1 MRFALGEDREALR
14 STARDLLAELC
25 PPAAVRA
32 AWTAVPDPA
41 PWQALA
47 EAGALALL
55 VPESDGGLG
64 LDETYLVS
72 VLEEAGR
79 AALPHPLTE
88 TALVAAPLGVAGPMV
103 ATDLATAGP
112 TVATDLS
119 TASTA
124 VATDLGT
131 TGTAAATNPGVTGPM
146 LATDLGTT
154 GAVVA
159 TDLGTTGAVVAT
171 DLGTTGTAAAIDP
184 GASGAVVAAAGF
196 AEAFLLVSGRGLQL
210 YEAHEVDVEPVETV
224 DASRHCGRVRPR
236 GEGRP
241 VTEDPAAVAAA
252 FDRGA
257 LGAAAELLG
266 LSRAMLALTVDY
278 ASQRHQ
284 FGKPIGSFQ
293 AVKHHLANAR
303 LEIEFAAPAVLY
315 AAHAV
320 ARGQP
325 DAARAVSQ
333 AKWLAGAAAAVTG
346 RAALQCHGAI
356 GYTTEHDLHLYLKR
370 SWALA
375 RTWGGADFHA
385 DRVAASIGL

>member
-1 MRFALGEDREALR
+1 MRFALDEDREALR
-14 STARDLLAELC
+14 STARELLAELC
-25 PPAAVRA
+25 PASTVRA
-32 AWTAVPDPA
+32 AWTQVPDRA
-41 PWQALA
+41 LWQALSD
-47 EAGALALL
+47 AGALTVL

-64 LDETYLVS
+64 LDETYLVP

-103 ATDLATAGP
+103 ATDLGAAG
-112 TVATDLS
+112 S
-119 TASTA
+119 
-124 VATDLGT
+124 
-131 TGTAAATNPGVTGPM
+131 
-146 LATDLGTT
+146 
-154 GAVVA
+154 VVA
-159 TDLGTTGAVVAT
+159 
-171 DLGTTGTAAAIDP
+171 
-184 GASGAVVAAAGF
+184 SAGF
-196 AEAFLLVSGRGLQL
+196 AEAFLLTSGRGLRL

-224 DASRHCGRVRPR
+224 DASRHCGRVHPH
-236 GEGRP
+236 GQGQS

-266 LSRAMLALTVDY
+266 LSRMMLALTIDY

-320 ARGQP
+320 AHGAP
-325 DAARAVSQ
+325 DASCSVSQ
-333 AKWLAGAAAAVTG
+333 AKWLSGSAAAITG

-356 GYTTEHDLHLYLKR
+356 GYTTEHDLHRYLKR
-370 SWALA
+370 SWALT
-375 RTWGGADFHA
+375 RSWGGADFHA
-385 DRVAASIGL
+385 DRVAASIGT

>member
-1 MRFALGEDREALR
+1 M
-14 STARDLLAELC
+14 
-25 PPAAVRA
+25 P
-32 AWTAVPDPA
+32 
-41 PWQALA
+41 
-47 EAGALALL
+47 
-55 VPESDGGLG
+55 
-64 LDETYLVS
+64 

-88 TALVAAPLGVAGPMV
+88 TALVAAPLGVTSPMV
-103 ATDLATAGP
+103 ATDLGTAGP

-119 TASTA
+119 AAGAATATNPGTA
-124 VATDLGT
+124 D
-131 TGTAAATNPGVTGPM
+131 TAAATNPGVTGPM
-146 LATDLGTT
+146 LATDPGASGT
-154 GAVVA
+154 AEA

-196 AEAFLLVSGRGLQL
+196 AEAFLLVSGRGLRL

-303 LEIEFAAPAVLY
+303 LEIEFAAPAVLH
-315 AAHAV
+315 AAYAV
-320 ARGQP
+320 ARARP
-325 DAARAVSQ
+325 DASRAVSQ

-385 DRVAASIGL
+385 DRVAASIGI